1 VSAPQEYVDRKGLI
15 WQDGG
20 PETDDHLIHGGHE
33 TALIE
38 IARGML
44 PEGGVFVDVGAHVGL
59 YTLNLADKAGVI
71 YAVEANPKTYMVL
84 RENINAN
91 KQVLKADIRP
101 LNFAAW
107 DRSEYL
113 TLVDENGKETGGS
126 TRCIPGE
133 YGSMAYGCPLDTIL
147 SGERFDLVKIDV
159 EGAEARVLKGMAHIL
174 VDFRPRLLIE
184 MHDMYFGEQ
193 IRLDVLAI
201 LEALGYHWNDSLKF
215 GGSYYIV
222 AHPEA
227 VDDFVVE
234 TVRAGQ

>member
-1 VSAPQEYVDRKGLI
+1 MSNYVDRKGLI

-33 TALIE
+33 THLIE

-59 YTLNLADKAGVI
+59 YTLNLADKAGVVFS
-71 YAVEANPKTYMVL
+71 VEANPQTYAVL
-84 RENINAN
+84 RQNINAN
-91 KQVLKADIRP
+91 KGGLKAEIIP
-101 LNFAAW
+101 MNFAAW
-107 DRSEYL
+107 DRHEYL
-113 TLVDENGKETGGS
+113 SLVDENGKETGGS
-126 TRCIPGE
+126 TRCEPSEFG
-133 YGSMAYGCPLDTIL
+133 GKTYGCPLDTIL
-147 SGERFDLVKIDV
+147 SGDRFDLVKIDV
-159 EGAEARVLKGMAHIL
+159 EGAEARVLKGMARIL

-184 MHDMYFGEQ
+184 MHDHYFGEK
-193 IRLDVLAI
+193 IRIDTLAI

-222 AHPEA
+222 AHPET